1 MAFDAIFEP
10 ITIGSQTIR
19 NRVVSTAHA
28 EVHATDGGMT
38 TERYV
43 RYYEEKAKGGCGL
56 CICGGSS
63 VVSIDSPQAWW
74 SSVNLSTDRIIP
86 HFQNLAEAVHRHGGK
101 IMIQI
106 THMGRRSRWDGHDWP
121 TLVSPSG
128 IREPVHRSTCKTI
141 EEEEIWRI
149 VGDFAQAA
157 RRAKEGGLDG
167 VELSAVHQH
176 LIDQFWSPRVNK
188 REDAWGGTFEG
199 RMRFGLEVLKA
210 VRAEVGDD
218 LVVGMRI
225 CGDEFHP
232 DGLTHDD
239 MKAIAA
245 YYDATGKVDF
255 FGVVGSGCDTHN
267 SLANVIP
274 NMSYPPEPFLHL
286 AAGIKEVV
294 SVPVIHAQNIKDPT
308 QANRILEG
316 GYVDLVGMT
325 RAHIADPHLIA
336 KIKMGQVDQIRQ
348 CVGAN
353 YCIDRQY
360 QGLDVLCIQNAAT
373 SREYMGLPHVISQ
386 SEGPRRRA
394 VVVGGG
400 PGGMEAARVL
410 AERGHEVTLFEAE
423 DSLGGQITLAA
434 RAPSRDQ
441 IAGITRWYQ
450 LELARLKVD
459 LRLGTRA
466 DVPTIDDLRPDLVVL
481 ATGGRPFLDQYADW
495 GFDPD
500 PEKSL
505 VVSTWDILSGKVTP
519 GQNVLVFD
527 SICEFSGVSAADFLA
542 DKGARVEIVTDDIK
556 PGAAV
561 GGTTFPTYY
570 RSLYEKEVIMTSD
583 LMLHEVYREGASLVA
598 VLENEYSGVQEER
611 VVDQIVVE
619 NGVRPDE
626 RLYLEMKEASLN
638 RGQVDLEALY
648 AARPQPCL
656 AHLDAEGRSAGDRS
670 AGFVLFRLG
679 DGVAPRNVH
688 AAIYD
693 ALRLCK
699 DV

>member
-1 MAFDAIFEP
+1 MAFEAIFQP
-10 ITIGSQTIR
+10 IEIGKLTIR

-43 RYYEEKAKGGCGL
+43 KYYEEKAKGGCGL

-63 VVSIDSPQAWW
+63 VVSIDSPQGWW

-86 HFQNLAEAVHRHGGK
+86 HFQNLADAVHKHGGK

-106 THMGRRSRWDGHDWP
+106 THMGRRSRWDGFDWP
-121 TLVSPSG
+121 VLLSPSG

-149 VGDFAQAA
+149 IGDFAQAA

-176 LIDQFWSPRVNK
+176 LIDQFWSPRVNQ
-188 REDAWGGTFEG
+188 RNDEWGGSFEN
-199 RMRFGLEVLKA
+199 RMRFGMEVLKA

-218 LVVGMRI
+218 FVVGMRI

-232 DGLTHDD
+232 DGLNQDD
-239 MKAIAA
+239 MKEIAA

-267 SLANVIP
+267 TLANVIP

-294 SVPVIHAQNIKDPT
+294 KVPVLHAQNIKDPN
-308 QANRILEG
+308 QAQRILEG

-325 RAHIADPHLIA
+325 RAHIADPHIIA
-336 KIKMGQVDQIRQ
+336 KIKMGQIDQIKQ

-373 SREYMGLPHVISQ
+373 SREYMGLPHIIEKTQGDIRKV
-386 SEGPRRRA
+386 

-400 PGGMEAARVL
+400 PGGMEAARVA
-410 AERGHEVTLFEAE
+410 AERGHEVTLFEGAPA
-423 DSLGGQITLAA
+423 LGGQITIAA
-434 RAPSRDQ
+434 QAPQRDQ

-450 LELARLKVD
+450 LELARLNVD
-459 LRLGTRA
+459 VRLSTYA
-466 DVPTIDDLRPDLVVL
+466 DETVIADLKPDIVVL
-481 ATGGRPFLDQYADW
+481 ATGGQPFLNQSQEW
-495 GFDPD
+495 GYSPNRD
-500 PEKSL
+500 ESL
-505 VVSTWDILSGKVTP
+505 VVSSWDVLSGTVAP
-519 GQNVLVFD
+519 GKNVLVYD
-527 SICEFSGVSAADFLA
+527 TICEFAGVSAADFLA
-542 DKGARVEIVTDDIK
+542 EKGAKVEIVTDDIK

-570 RSLYEKEVIMTSD
+570 RSLYDKEVIMTSD
-583 LMLHEVYREGASLVA
+583 MMLHKVYREDDQLVA
-598 VLENEYSGVQEER
+598 VLENEYTGQQEER
-611 VVDQIVVE
+611 VVDQVVVE

-626 RLYLEMKEASLN
+626 ALYYKLKSQSRN
-638 RGQVDLEALY
+638 RGQVNLEALY
-648 AARPQPCL
+648 AASPQPCL
-656 AHLDAEGRSAGDRS
+656 SEPGD
-670 AGFVLFRLG
+670 GYLLFRLG
-679 DGVAPRNVH
+679 DCTGPRNIH

-693 ALRLCK
+693 ALRICK
-699 DV
+699 DF

>member
-1 MAFDAIFEP
+1 MSQFDAIFQP
-10 ITIGSQTIR
+10 IQIGKLTIR

-38 TERYV
+38 TDRYV
-43 RYYEEKAKGGCGL
+43 KYYEEKAKGGCGL

-86 HFQNLAEAVHRHGGK
+86 HFQNLADAVHKHGGK

-106 THMGRRSRWDGHDWP
+106 THMGRRSRWDGYNWT

-141 EEEEIWRI
+141 EPEEIQRI
-149 VGDFAQAA
+149 IGDYAKAA

-188 REDAWGGTFEG
+188 RTDEWGGSYEN
-199 RMRFGLEVLKA
+199 RMRFGMEVLKA
-210 VRAEVGDD
+210 VREEVGPDF
-218 LVVGMRI
+218 VVGMRI

-232 DGLTHDD
+232 DGLTHED
-239 MKAIAA
+239 MKQIAA
-245 YYDATGKVDF
+245 YYDATGLVDF
-255 FGVVGSGCDTHN
+255 FGVIGSGCDTHN
-267 SLANVIP
+267 TLANVIP

-294 SVPVIHAQNIKDPT
+294 KAPVIHAQNIKDPN
-308 QANRILEG
+308 QAQRILEG
-316 GYVDLVGMT
+316 GYVDMVGMT
-325 RAHIADPHLIA
+325 RAHIADPHIIA
-336 KIKMGQVDQIRQ
+336 KIKMGQIDQIRQ

-373 SREYMGLPHVISQ
+373 SREYMGLPHIIGKT
-386 SEGPRRRA
+386 EGVVRKV

-400 PGGMEAARVL
+400 PAGMEAARVA
-410 AERGHEVTLFEAE
+410 AERGHQVVLFEGQAQ
-423 DSLGGQITLAA
+423 LGGQITLAA
-434 RAPSRDQ
+434 KAPQRDQ
-441 IAGITRWYQ
+441 MAGITRWYQ
-450 LELARLKVD
+450 LELARLNVD
-459 LRLGTRA
+459 LRLNT
-466 DVPTIDDLRPDLVVL
+466 
-481 ATGGRPFLDQYADW
+481 YADEAQIKAEQPDIVILAVGGKPFIEQVPEW
-495 GFDPD
+495 GAD
-500 PEKSL
+500 EGL
-505 VVSTWDILSGKVTP
+505 IVSSWDILDGKVEP
-519 GQNVLVFD
+519 GKNVLVYD
-527 SICEFSGVSAADFLA
+527 TICEFTGMSTADYLSE
-542 DKGARVEIVTDDIK
+542 KGSKVELVTDDVK
-556 PGAAV
+556 PGAAI

-570 RSLYEKEVIMTSD
+570 RSLYPKEVIMTSD
-583 LMLHEVYREGASLVA
+583 LALHKVYREDEQLVA
-598 VLENEYSGVQEER
+598 VLENEYTGQLEER
-611 VVDQIVVE
+611 VVDQVVVE

-626 RLYLEMKEASLN
+626 ALYYALKQQSLN
-638 RGQVDLEALY
+638 KGQIDIEALY
-648 AARPQPCL
+648 AIQPQPCL
-656 AHLDAEGRSAGDRS
+656 SESTAGDD
-670 AGFVLFRLG
+670 FLLFRIG
-679 DGVAPRNVH
+679 DCTAPRNTH

-699 DV
+699 DF

>member
-1 MAFDAIFEP
+1 MAFDAIFQP
-10 ITIGSQTIR
+10 IQIGSQTIR

-28 EVHATDGGMT
+28 EVYATDGGMP
-38 TERYV
+38 TERYI
-43 RYYEEKAKGGCGL
+43 RYYEEKARGGCGL

-106 THMGRRSRWDGHDWP
+106 THMGRRSRWDGFDWP
-121 TLVSPSG
+121 TLMSPSG

-149 VGDFAQAA
+149 IGDFAQAA

-188 REDAWGGTFEG
+188 REDEWGGSFEN
-199 RMRFGLEVLKA
+199 RMRFGMEVLKA
-210 VRAEVGDD
+210 VRAEVGDAF
-218 LVVGMRI
+218 VVGMRI
-225 CGDEFHP
+225 CGDEFHA
-232 DGLTHDD
+232 DGLTHED
-239 MKAIAA
+239 MKQIAA
-245 YYDATGKVDF
+245 WYDATGMVDF

-267 SLANVIP
+267 TLANVIP

-294 SVPVIHAQNIKDPT
+294 GVPVIHAQNIKDPT

-325 RAHIADPHLIA
+325 RAQIADPHLIA
-336 KIKMGQVDQIRQ
+336 RIRMNQVDRIRQ

-373 SREYMGLPHVISQ
+373 SREYMGLPHIIEPT
-386 SEGPRRRA
+386 EGARRRT

-410 AERGHEVTLFEAE
+410 AERGHAVTLFEAE
-423 DSLGGQITLAA
+423 EALGGQITLAA
-434 RAPSRDQ
+434 RAPQRDQ

-466 DVPTIDDLRPDLVVL
+466 DVATINDLRPDLVIL
-481 ATGGRPFLDQYADW
+481 ATGGQPFLTQYPEW
-495 GFDPD
+495 GYDED
-500 PEKSL
+500 AEKSL
-505 VVSTWDILSGKVTP
+505 VVSSWEILSGRVVP
-519 GQNVLVFD
+519 GSNVLVYD
-527 SICEFSGVSAADFLA
+527 AICEFSGVSAADYLA
-542 DKGARVEIVTDDIK
+542 DKGAKVEIVTDDIK

-570 RSLYEKEVIMTSD
+570 RSLYEKQVIMTSD
-583 LMLHEVYREGASLVA
+583 LMLHQVYREGDKLVA
-598 VLENEYSGVQEER
+598 VLENEYTGVQEER
-611 VVDQIVVE
+611 VVDQVVVE

-626 RLYLEMKEASLN
+626 SLYLALKESSLN
-638 RGQVDLEALY
+638 RGQVDVEALY
-648 AARPQPCL
+648 AAGPQPCL
-656 AHLDAEGRSAGDRS
+656 ATLDERAGE
-670 AGFVLFRLG
+670 GFVLFRLG
-679 DGVAPRNVH
+679 DCTAPRNTH

>member
-1 MAFDAIFEP
+1 MAFDALFEP
-10 ITIGSQTIR
+10 IQIGKLTIR

-28 EVHATDGGMT
+28 EVYATDGGMT

-56 CICGGSS
+56 AICGGSS

-86 HFQNLAEAVHRHGGK
+86 HFQNLADAVHEHGGK

-121 TLVSPSG
+121 SLMSPSG

-149 VGDFAQAA
+149 IGDFAQAA

-188 REDAWGGTFEG
+188 RTDEWGGSFEG
-199 RMRFGLEVLKA
+199 RMKFGLEVLKA

-218 LVVGMRI
+218 FVVGMRI

-232 DGLTHDD
+232 DGLTHED
-239 MKAIAA
+239 MKQIAA
-245 YYDATGKVDF
+245 YYDATGQVDF

-294 SVPVIHAQNIKDPT
+294 SVPVIHAQNIKDPN
-308 QANRILEG
+308 QAQRILEG

-336 KIKMGQVDQIRQ
+336 KIKMGQIDQIKQ

-373 SREYMGLPHVISQ
+373 SREYLGLPHIIDK
-386 SEGPRRRA
+386 SEGPRRRV

-400 PGGMEAARVL
+400 PAGMEAARVS
-410 AERGHEVTLFEAE
+410 AERGHEVTLFEARE
-423 DSLGGQITLAA
+423 ALGGQITIAA
-434 RAPSRDQ
+434 KAPQRDQ
-441 IAGITRWYQ
+441 IAGITRWFQ
-450 LELARLKVD
+450 LELDRLGVD

-466 DVPTIDDLRPDLVVL
+466 DEATLHDLRADIVIL
-481 ATGGRPFLDQYADW
+481 AVGGRPFLEQVPAW
-495 GFDPD
+495 GHVATDD
-500 PEKSL
+500 DENGESL
-505 VVSTWDILSGKVTP
+505 VVSTWDILEGRVAPGK
-519 GQNVLVFD
+519 NVLIYD
-527 SICEFSGVSAADFLA
+527 AICEFAGVSAADFLA

-583 LMLHEVYREGASLVA
+583 LALHRVYREGESLVA
-598 VLENEYSGVQEER
+598 VLENEYTGVQEER
-611 VVDQIVVE
+611 VVDQVVVE

-626 RLYLEMKEASLN
+626 ALYYALKPQSLN
-638 RGQVDLEALY
+638 KGQIDIEALY
-648 AARPQPCL
+648 AIQPQPCL
-656 AHLDAEGRSAGDRS
+656 SRLDEERAGGD
-670 AGFVLFRLG
+670 FLLFRLG
-679 DGVAPRNVH
+679 DCNAPRNIH

-699 DV
+699 DF

>member
-1 MAFDAIFEP
+1 MAFDALFKP
-10 ITIGSQTIR
+10 IQIGSQTIR

-38 TERYV
+38 TERYIK
-43 RYYEEKAKGGCGL
+43 YYEEKAKGGCGL

-63 VVSIDSPQAWW
+63 IVSIDSPQGWW

-86 HFQNLAEAVHRHGGK
+86 HFQNLADAVHKHGGK

-106 THMGRRSRWDGHDWP
+106 THMGRRSRWDGFDWS

-141 EEEEIWRI
+141 EEEDIWRI
-149 VGDFAQAA
+149 IGDFAQAA

-188 REDAWGGTFEG
+188 RTDEWGGSFEN
-199 RMRFGLEVLKA
+199 RMRFGMEVLKA
-210 VRAEVGDD
+210 VRAEVGDEF
-218 LVVGMRI
+218 VVGMRI
-225 CGDEFHP
+225 TGDEFHP
-232 DGLTHDD
+232 DGLDHEE
-239 MKAIAA
+239 MKRIAA

-255 FGVVGSGCDTHN
+255 FGVIGSGCDTHN
-267 SLANVIP
+267 TLANVIP

-286 AAGIKEVV
+286 ASGIKAVV
-294 SVPVIHAQNIKDPT
+294 NVPVIHAQNIKDPN
-308 QANRILEG
+308 QAQRILEG

-325 RAHIADPHLIA
+325 RAHIADPHIIA
-336 KIKMGQVDQIRQ
+336 KIKNNQIDQIKQ

-373 SREYMGLPHVISQ
+373 SREYMGLPHIIEK
-386 SEGPRRRA
+386 SEAPKRKV

-400 PGGMEAARVL
+400 PAGMEAARVC
-410 AERGHEVTLFEAE
+410 AERGHDVTMFEAQE
-423 DSLGGQITLAA
+423 QIGGQITLASK
-434 RAPSRDQ
+434 APQRDQ

-450 LELARLKVD
+450 LELTRLKID

-466 DVPTIDDLRPDLVVL
+466 DAATLIDLHPDVVII
-481 ATGGRPFLDQYADW
+481 ATGGQPFLSQVPEW
-495 GFDPD
+495 GYDSD
-500 PEKSL
+500 TEKSL
-505 VVSTWDILSGKVTP
+505 VVSAWDILDGSVIPGK
-519 GQNVLVFD
+519 NVLVYD
-527 SICEFSGVSAADFLA
+527 TICEFSGVSVADYLA
-542 DKGARVEIVTDDIK
+542 DKGSRVEIVTDDIK

-583 LMLHEVYREGASLVA
+583 LALHKVYREGDSLVA
-598 VLENEYSGVQEER
+598 VLENEYTGTQEER
-611 VVDQIVVE
+611 VVDQVVVE

-626 RLYLEMKEASLN
+626 TLYYSLKEQSRN
-638 RGQVDLEALY
+638 KGQMDLEALY
-648 AARPQPCL
+648 AIKPQPCL
-656 AHLDAEGRSAGDRS
+656 SESGD
-670 AGFVLFRLG
+670 GFLLFRLG
-679 DGVAPRNVH
+679 DCTAPRNTH

-699 DV
+699 DF

>member
-1 MAFDAIFEP
+1 MAFEAIFQP
-10 ITIGSQTIR
+10 IEIGKLTVR

-63 VVSIDSPQAWW
+63 VVSIDSPQGWW

-86 HFQNLAEAVHRHGGK
+86 HFQNLADAVHRHGGK

-106 THMGRRSRWDGHDWP
+106 THMGRRSRWDGFDWP
-121 TLVSPSG
+121 TLLSPSG

-141 EEEEIWRI
+141 EEEEIWRVI
-149 VGDFAQAA
+149 GDFAQAA

-188 REDAWGGTFEG
+188 RTDQWGGSFEN
-199 RMRFGLEVLKA
+199 RMRFGMEVLKA

-218 LVVGMRI
+218 FVVGMRI

-232 DGLTHDD
+232 DGLNQDD
-239 MKAIAA
+239 MKQIAA

-267 SLANVIP
+267 TLANVIP

-294 SVPVIHAQNIKDPT
+294 SVPVIHAQNIKDPN
-308 QANRILEG
+308 QAQRILEG

-325 RAHIADPHLIA
+325 RAHIADPHIIA
-336 KIKMGQVDQIRQ
+336 KIKMNQVDQIKQ

-373 SREYMGLPHVISQ
+373 SREYMGLPHIIEKSD
-386 SEGPRRRA
+386 GPSRKV

-400 PGGMEAARVL
+400 PGGMEAARVA
-410 AERGHEVTLFEAE
+410 AERGHDVVLYEGGPE
-423 DSLGGQITLAA
+423 LGGQITIAA
-434 RAPSRDQ
+434 QAPQRDQ

-459 LRLGTRA
+459 VRLNTRA
-466 DVPTIDDLRPDLVVL
+466 DAAELNALEADVVVL
-481 ATGGRPFLDQYADW
+481 ATGGQPFLDQTPEW
-495 GFDPD
+495 GYSPVAED
-500 PEKSL
+500 SL
-505 VVSTWDILSGKVTP
+505 VVSSWDILNGKVAP
-519 GQNVLVFD
+519 GNNVLIYD
-527 SICEFSGVSAADFLA
+527 TICEFAGVSAADFLA

-583 LMLHEVYREGASLVA
+583 MMLHKVYREGDQLVA
-598 VLENEYSGVQEER
+598 VLENEYTGQQEER
-611 VVDQIVVE
+611 VVDQVVVE

-626 RLYLEMKEASLN
+626 TLYYALKEQARN
-638 RGQVDLEALY
+638 HGQLDLEALY
-648 AARPQPCL
+648 AAQAQPCL
-656 AHLDAEGRSAGDRS
+656 SSEGEGYL
-670 AGFVLFRLG
+670 LFRLG
-679 DGVAPRNVH
+679 DCTAPRNIH

-693 ALRLCK
+693 ALRICK
-699 DV
+699 DL

>member
-1 MAFDAIFEP
+1 MSQFDAIFQP
-10 ITIGSQTIR
+10 IQIGKLTIR

-38 TERYV
+38 TDRYIK
-43 RYYEEKAKGGCGL
+43 YYEEKAKGGCGL

-63 VVSIDSPQAWW
+63 VVSIDSPQEWW

-86 HFQNLAEAVHRHGGK
+86 HFQNLADAVHQHGGK

-106 THMGRRSRWDGHDWP
+106 THMGRRSRWDGHNWS

-141 EEEEIWRI
+141 EPEEIQRI
-149 VGDFAQAA
+149 IGDYAKAA

-176 LIDQFWSPRVNK
+176 LIDQFWSPRVN
-188 REDAWGGTFEG
+188 RRTDEWGGSFEN
-199 RMRFGLEVLKA
+199 RMRFGLQVLKA
-210 VRAEVGDD
+210 VREEVGPDF
-218 LVVGMRI
+218 VVGMRI

-239 MKAIAA
+239 MKQIAA
-245 YYDATGKVDF
+245 YYDATGLVDF
-255 FGVVGSGCDTHN
+255 FGVIGSGCDTHN
-267 SLANVIP
+267 TLANVIP

-294 SVPVIHAQNIKDPT
+294 KAPVIHAQNIKDPN
-308 QANRILEG
+308 QAQRILEG
-316 GYVDLVGMT
+316 GYVDMVGMT
-325 RAHIADPHLIA
+325 RAHIADPHIIA
-336 KIKMGQVDQIRQ
+336 KIKMGQIDQIRQ

-373 SREYMGLPHVISQ
+373 SREYMGLPHIIEKT
-386 SEGPRRRA
+386 EGLVRKV

-400 PGGMEAARVL
+400 PAGMEAARVA
-410 AERGHEVTLFEAE
+410 AERGHQVVLFEGQAQ
-423 DSLGGQITLAA
+423 LGGQITLAA
-434 RAPSRDQ
+434 KAPQRDQ
-441 IAGITRWYQ
+441 MAGITRWYQ
-450 LELARLKVD
+450 LELARLNVD
-459 LRLGTRA
+459 LRLNHYADEVSIKSEQA
-466 DVPTIDDLRPDLVVL
+466 DVVIL
-481 ATGGRPFLDQYADW
+481 AVGGNPFVDQVPEW
-495 GFDPD
+495 GAA
-500 PEKSL
+500 EGL
-505 VVSTWDILSGKVTP
+505 IVSSWDILDGKVEP
-519 GQNVLVFD
+519 GKNVLVYD
-527 SICEFSGVSAADFLA
+527 TICEFTGMSTADYMSE
-542 DKGARVEIVTDDIK
+542 KGSQVELVTDDIK

-570 RSLYEKEVIMTSD
+570 RSLYPKHVIMTSD
-583 LMLHEVYREGASLVA
+583 LALHKVYREGEQLVA
-598 VLENEYSGVQEER
+598 VLENEYTGQLEER
-611 VVDQIVVE
+611 VVDQVVVE

-626 RLYLEMKEASLN
+626 TLYYALKPLSLN
-638 RGQVDLEALY
+638 KGQIDIEALY
-648 AARPQPCL
+648 AIQPQPCL
-656 AHLDAEGRSAGDRS
+656 TEPTQGDD
-670 AGFVLFRLG
+670 FVLFRIG
-679 DGVAPRNVH
+679 DCTAPRNIH

-699 DV
+699 DF

>member
-1 MAFDAIFEP
+1 MAFEAIFQP
-10 ITIGSQTIR
+10 IEIGKLTIR

-63 VVSIDSPQAWW
+63 VVSIDSPQGWW

-86 HFQNLAEAVHRHGGK
+86 HFQNLADAVHKHGGK

-106 THMGRRSRWDGHDWP
+106 THMGRRSRWDGFDWP

-149 VGDFAQAA
+149 IGDFAQAA

-188 REDAWGGTFEG
+188 RTDQWGGSFEN
-199 RMRFGLEVLKA
+199 RMRFGMEVLKA

-218 LVVGMRI
+218 FVVGMRI

-232 DGLTHDD
+232 DGLTQDD
-239 MKAIAA
+239 MKQIAA
-245 YYDATGKVDF
+245 YYDATGQVDF

-267 SLANVIP
+267 TLANVIP

-294 SVPVIHAQNIKDPT
+294 SVPVIHAQNIKDPN
-308 QANRILEG
+308 QAQRILEG

-325 RAHIADPHLIA
+325 RAHIADPHIIA
-336 KIKMGQVDQIRQ
+336 KIKMNQIDQIKQ

-373 SREYMGLPHVISQ
+373 SREYMGLPHIIEKST
-386 SEGPRRRA
+386 GPKRKV

-400 PGGMEAARVL
+400 PGGMEAARVA
-410 AERGHEVTLFEAE
+410 AERGHDVVLYEAGAE
-423 DSLGGQITLAA
+423 LGGQITIAA
-434 RAPSRDQ
+434 QAPQRDQ

-459 LRLGTRA
+459 VRLNTRA
-466 DVPTIDDLRPDLVVL
+466 DAAELSALQADVVVL
-481 ATGGRPFLDQYADW
+481 ATGGQPFLEQTPEW
-495 GFDPD
+495 GYSPVAED
-500 PEKSL
+500 SL
-505 VVSTWDILSGKVTP
+505 VVSSWDILSGKVAP
-519 GQNVLVFD
+519 GNNVLIYD
-527 SICEFSGVSAADFLA
+527 TICEFAGVSAADFLA
-542 DKGARVEIVTDDIK
+542 DKGAKVEIVTDDIK

-583 LMLHEVYREGASLVA
+583 MMLHKVYREGDQLVA
-598 VLENEYSGVQEER
+598 VLENEYTGQQEER
-611 VVDQIVVE
+611 VVDQVVVE

-626 RLYLEMKEASLN
+626 ALYYELKEQARN
-638 RGQVDLEALY
+638 HGQLDLEALY
-648 AARPQPCL
+648 AAAPQPSL
-656 AHLDAEGRSAGDRS
+656 SEEGE
-670 AGFVLFRLG
+670 GFLLFRLG
-679 DGVAPRNVH
+679 DCTAPRNTH

-693 ALRLCK
+693 ALRICK
-699 DV
+699 DF

>member
-1 MAFDAIFEP
+1 MGQFDALFQPMNINKL
-10 ITIGSQTIR
+10 TIR

-28 EVHATDGGMT
+28 EVYATDGGMT

-43 RYYEEKAKGGCGL
+43 KYYEEKAKGGLGL
-56 CICGGSS
+56 AICGGSS
-63 VVSIDSPQAWW
+63 VVSIDSPQGWW

-86 HFQNLAEAVHRHGGK
+86 HFQNLADAMHKHGAK

-106 THMGRRSRWDGHDWP
+106 THMGRRSRWDGYDWS

-128 IREPVHRSTCKTI
+128 IREPVHRATCKTI
-141 EEEEIWRI
+141 EPEEMWRI
-149 VGDFAQAA
+149 IGDYAQAA

-188 REDAWGGTFEG
+188 RTDEWGGSFEG
-199 RMRFGLEVLKA
+199 RMKFGLEVLKA
-210 VRAEVGDD
+210 VRAEVGPDF
-218 LVVGMRI
+218 VVGMRI

-232 DGLTHDD
+232 DGLSHDD
-239 MKAIAA
+239 MKQIAK
-245 YYDATGKVDF
+245 YYDDTGMVDF
-255 FGVVGSGCDTHN
+255 FGVIGSGCDTHN
-267 SLANVIP
+267 TLANVIP

-308 QANRILEG
+308 QAQRIIEG
-316 GYVDLVGMT
+316 GYVDFVGMT

-336 KIKMGQVDQIRQ
+336 KIKMDQVDQIRQ

-373 SREYMGLPHVISQ
+373 SREHMGLPHLI
-386 SEGPRRRA
+386 EKTDGPLRKV

-400 PGGMEAARVL
+400 PGGMEAARVA
-410 AERGHEVTLFEAE
+410 AERGHPVVLFEKAPE
-423 DSLGGQITLAA
+423 LGGQITLAA
-434 RAPSRDQ
+434 KAPQRDQ
-441 IAGITRWYQ
+441 IAGITRWYA

-459 LRLGTRA
+459 LRLNTAADMPAIMAEKPDVVILAVGGTPFIEQNPEWGA
-466 DVPTIDDLRPDLVVL
+466 DE
-481 ATGGRPFLDQYADW
+481 G
-495 GFDPD
+495 
-500 PEKSL
+500 L
-505 VVSTWDILSGKVTP
+505 VVSSWDILSGKVEP
-519 GQNVLVFD
+519 GKNVLVYD
-527 SICEFSGVSAADFLA
+527 TICEFSGMSVADYLAA
-542 DKGARVEIVTDDIK
+542 KGSLVEMVTDDIK
-556 PGAAV
+556 PGAAI

-570 RSLYEKEVIMTSD
+570 RSLYEREVIMSSD
-583 LMLHEVYREGASLVA
+583 MALHKVYKEGDKLIA
-598 VLENEYSGVQEER
+598 VLENEYTGQKEER
-611 VVDQIVVE
+611 VVDQVVVE

-626 RLYLEMKEASLN
+626 RLYYELKGDSVN
-638 RGQVDLEALY
+638 KGQIDLEALY
-648 AARPQPCL
+648 AAKAQPAL
-656 AHLDAEGRSAGDRS
+656 AQHGQGYL
-670 AGFVLFRLG
+670 LYRLG
-679 DGVAPRNVH
+679 DCVAQRNTH

-699 DV
+699 DF